1 MSPLVHET
9 VDDEELEKIR
19 HLIVNHDIIDGP
31 PILRKVVAELWP
43 ELLHKIKPPR
53 ELMH

>member
-1 MSPLVHET
+1 MHVETTMSE
-9 VDDEELEKIR
+9 EELEHVR
-19 HLIVNHDIIDGP
+19 QLIIAHDVIDGP
-31 PILRKVVAELWP
+31 PPLFYLVAQLWP

>member
-1 MSPLVHET
+1 MHVHPTMS
-9 VDDEELEKIR
+9 DEELEHIR
-19 HLIVNHDIIDGP
+19 QLIIDHDVVDGP
-31 PILRKVVAELWP
+31 PPLRLLVAQLWP